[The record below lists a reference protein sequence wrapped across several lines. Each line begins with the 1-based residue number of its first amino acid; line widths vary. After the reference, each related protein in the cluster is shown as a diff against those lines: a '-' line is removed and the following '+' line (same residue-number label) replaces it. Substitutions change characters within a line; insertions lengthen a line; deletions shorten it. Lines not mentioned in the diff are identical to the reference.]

1 MVEKA
6 MFLFTYLF
14 FFKVARVH
22 VLFMCSFHMTAKISV
37 FGLELVLEVTSVM
50 YLCPDILG
58 LV

>member
-14 FFKVARVH
+14 FLRLRV
-22 VLFMCSFHMTAKISV
+22 FMCSFHMTAKINV